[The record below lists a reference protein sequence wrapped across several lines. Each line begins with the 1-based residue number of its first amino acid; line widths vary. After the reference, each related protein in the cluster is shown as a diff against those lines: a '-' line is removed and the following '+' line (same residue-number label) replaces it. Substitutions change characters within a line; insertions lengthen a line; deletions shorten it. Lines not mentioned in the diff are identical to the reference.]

1 MFIDRT
7 EQLPPVRQSNSV
19 RELVESGGVAL
30 GARARTN
37 SVVFVD
43 VYGEMDLD
51 FMFIDTEHTGDSPL
65 DSPSLQQFARAADAA
80 GIEIL
85 VRLASGDPVTV
96 RKVLDA
102 GIRNLLIPRVET
114 AGDVREAVK
123 AARFEYDGAPG
134 ERGVGG
140 SYPNTWGADFDRYPA
155 RQDRS
160 VFVGALIEN
169 RTAVENIE
177 DILSVPELGCV
188 FLGPA
193 DLSVSVGHP
202 LETDH
207 TDVQAALDSVWDAAG
222 NAGVPVG
229 TFASS
234 TEEAATQIERGA
246 QLVQL
251 GDELASTRQV
261 LGRRLDELRPE
272 G

>member
-1 MFIDRT
+1 M
-7 EQLPPVRQSNSV
+7 RQSNRV
-19 RELVESGGVAL
+19 RELVERGDVVL

-37 SVVFVD
+37 SPVFVD
-43 VYGEMDLD
+43 VYGEMGLD
-51 FMFIDTEHTGDSPL
+51 FVFIDTEHTGDSPM
-65 DSPSLQQFARAADAA
+65 DSPRLQQFARAADAA
-80 GIEIL
+80 GTEIL
-85 VRLASGDPVTV
+85 VRLASGDPATV

-123 AARFEYDGAPG
+123 AARFEYDGAAG

-140 SYPNTWGADFDRYPA
+140 SYPNSWGADFDRYPA

-169 RTAVENIE
+169 RTAVENID

-193 DLSVSVGHP
+193 DLSVSFGHP

-207 TDVQAALDSVWDAAG
+207 PDVQAALDRTWDAA
-222 NAGVPVG
+222 ADASVPVG

-234 TEEAATQIERGA
+234 TEAAATQIERGA

-261 LGRRLDELRPE
+261 LGRRLDDIRSE